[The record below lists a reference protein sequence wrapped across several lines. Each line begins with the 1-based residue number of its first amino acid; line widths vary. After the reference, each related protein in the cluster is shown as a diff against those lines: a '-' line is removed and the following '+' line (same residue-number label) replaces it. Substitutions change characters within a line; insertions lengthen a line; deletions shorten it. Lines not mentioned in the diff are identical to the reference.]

1 MVRGGLAILPT
12 GSSGRSGRVLRT
24 SRLASTLTAGLAIAM
39 PASPRKA
46 ALRVH
51 LLRLAPR
58 AAATANHSTP

>member
-1 MVRGGLAILPT
+1 VVRGGLAGFPA
-12 GSSGRSGRVLRT
+12 GSNGRSGRVLLT

-58 AAATANHSTP
+58 AMATANHSTP